1 MQEDQSASVTED
13 TNEGA
18 GVETGGTEQAT
29 ASTADN
35 QTLLETV
42 TGTGDGNAGE
52 NTKEAD
58 TNEEQSKEKEKQ
70 DEGAPEQYEEFKAPE
85 GLQYDTTVISNFK
98 DVAKELN
105 LSQDKAQVLLDK
117 MAPVIARQQLS
128 RIQEISADWREK
140 TLKDAEIGGDK
151 WTRAEAD
158 IARVR
163 DKFAIGDDGNIDPD
177 IAEFMKSPAG
187 NHPGVLKLL
196 ARVGR
201 AFGEADFPKG
211 TPDNEFKPTAADFYN
226 QTKGR

>member
-52 NTKEAD
+52 KTKEAD
-58 TNEEQSKEKEKQ
+58 TNEEPPKEEQKQ
-70 DEGAPEQYEEFKAPE
+70 DEGAPEQYEDFKAPE
-85 GLQYDTTVISNFK
+85 GLQYDSTVIGNFK

-117 MAPVIARQQLS
+117 MAPVIVQQQLR
-128 RIQEISADWREK
+128 RIQEISADWRAK
-140 TLKDAEIGGDK
+140 TKKDAEIGGNN
-151 WTRAEAD
+151 WTRAKAD

-163 DKFAIGDDGNIDPD
+163 DKFAKGDDGNIDPD
-177 IAEFMKSPAG
+177 IAEFIKSPAG

-201 AFGEADFPKG
+201 AFEEADFPKG